1 MVSHEDGALPRRRWM
16 RPQHFCAYADIGP
29 VTLYKWIKEGTVR
42 SIKRGAV
49 RLIDSESLEK
59 DDPDRSR

>member
-1 MVSHEDGALPRRRWM
+1 M